1 MNVSID
7 YASPGALR
15 RQHPSRI
22 GLICSIVVAAL
33 LGMIGVGSLP
43 FAPTAQAQSVAPG
56 NASNWPQRPIR
67 MIVPNGSGGLP
78 DIVARLTAQKLSESL
93 GQQVIVENRVG
104 AGSTLGTA
112 AAVRAAADGYTLLAV
127 FDSHVT
133 NPHLF
138 KKLDYDTLNDLA
150 PISLLTRGPMM
161 LLASGSFAANNLN
174 DLVQLAKAKPGAVNF
189 AVVGPGSPA
198 RLLMEALKLAAG
210 IDVTMIAYKSAGL
223 AMGELASGQVDV
235 MFATV
240 PTAASFVKSARVKV
254 LALTSDKRSNIA
266 PGMPTMSESIP
277 GFGTETWVGLLAP
290 AKTSPELIARI
301 NAESIKALTKPDMQ
315 ARLAE
320 QGLEAVGSTPKEFDA
335 FIRNEMARWGKIIR
349 EQKITLE

>member
-1 MNVSID
+1 MNASSHR
-7 YASPGALR
+7 ASPESLR
-15 RQHPSRI
+15 GQHSTSNAVIR
-22 GLICSIVVAAL
+22 SIAMAAL
-33 LGMIGVGSLP
+33 LGLIVVGSLTL
-43 FAPTAQAQSVAPG
+43 AQTAQAQAAAPG
-56 NASNWPQRPIR
+56 NAGSWPQRPIR
-67 MIVPNGSGGLP
+67 MIVPNGNGGLP
-78 DIVARLTAQKLSESL
+78 DIVARLAAQKLSEGL

-112 AAVRAAADGYTLLAV
+112 AAVRATADGYTLLAV

-138 KKLDYDTLNDLA
+138 RKLDYDTLNDLA

-161 LLASGSFAANNLN
+161 LLSSSSLAVSNLN
-174 DLVQLAKAKPGAVNF
+174 DLVQMARAKPGALNF

-210 IDVTMIAYKSAGL
+210 IDVTMISYKSAGL

-240 PTAASFVKSARVKV
+240 PTAMSFVKSGRVKV
-254 LALTSDKRSNIA
+254 LALTSDRRSNIA
-266 PGMPTMSESIP
+266 PGLPTMSESIP

-290 AKTSPELIARI
+290 AKTPPELIARI
-301 NAESIKALTKPDMQ
+301 NAEAIKGLAKPDMQ

-320 QGLEAVGSTPKEFDA
+320 QGLEAVGSTPKEFDI
-335 FIRNEMARWGKIIR
+335 FIRAEMARWGKIIR